1 MIEEIFSF
9 GLQIVDIPVYG
20 DVKVRDI
27 LFVVTVIVI
36 ASVIAK
42 FVAMSLRRS
51 FADKMRKD
59 QLELLVKVVYAV
71 IIVFAFVSVTPVLGV
86 NLTGLLVAGGIIGVA
101 IGFASQRVVSNF
113 LSGLFL
119 LAERPIKIG
128 DQIVVDNIS
137 GVVEDMN
144 IMSTIVRTYDGLY
157 VRIPNERVF
166 SSNITNPVA
175 NVARRFEYV
184 VSISYSDDARKAMEI
199 IRNVIE
205 RHPFALKIPPP
216 QVFVDNLGDSG
227 VNIVARIWAPSSVWF
242 EVKMGLLWEIKVEL
256 EKNGIEIP
264 FPQRVVWFGKERRSD
279 L

>member
-1 MIEEIFSF
+1 MIEEILGFVM
-9 GLQIVDIPVYG
+9 QVVDLPLYG
-20 DVKVRDI
+20 NVRVRD
-27 LFVVTVIVI
+27 LVFVVTVIII

-59 QLELLVKVVYAV
+59 QLELLVKASYAL
-71 IIVFAFVSVTPVLGV
+71 IIILAFVSVTPVLGV
-86 NLTGLLVAGGIIGVA
+86 NLTGLLVAGGIVGVA

-113 LSGLFL
+113 ISGIFL

-137 GVVEDMN
+137 GIVEDMS
-144 IMSTIVRTYDGLY
+144 IMSTIVRTFDGLY

-184 VSISYSDDARKAMEI
+184 VQISYSDDAKKAIEV

-205 RHPFALKIPPP
+205 WHPFALKIPPP
-216 QVFVDNLGDSG
+216 QVFVDSLGDSG
-227 VNIVARIWAPSSVWF
+227 VNVIVRIWAPSSVWF
-242 EVKMGLLWEIKVEL
+242 EVKMNLLWEIKVEL
-256 EKNGIEIP
+256 EKNGIVIP
-264 FPQRVVWFGKERRSD
+264 FPQRVIWFGKGQRNEA
-279 L
+279 

>member
-1 MIEEIFSF
+1 MIEEILTFVM
-9 GLQIVDIPVYG
+9 QIVDLPLYG
-20 DVKVRDI
+20 DVKVRD
-27 LFVVTVIVI
+27 LVFAVTVIII

-59 QLELLVKVVYAV
+59 QLELLVKVSYAL
-71 IIVFAFVSVTPVLGV
+71 IIILAFVSVTPVLGV
-86 NLTGLLVAGGIIGVA
+86 NLTGLLVAGGILGVA

-113 LSGLFL
+113 LSGIFL

-128 DQIVVDNIS
+128 DQIVVDNVS
-137 GVVEDMN
+137 GIVEDMS
-144 IMSTIVRTYDGLY
+144 IMSTIVRTFDGLY

-184 VSISYSDDARKAMEI
+184 VQISYSDDAKKAIEI

-216 QVFVDNLGDSG
+216 QVFVDSFGESG
-227 VNIVARIWAPSSVWF
+227 VNIIARIWAPSKIWL
-242 EVKMGLLWEIKVEL
+242 EVKTSLLWEIKVEL

-264 FPQRVVWFGKERRSD
+264 FPQRVIWFGKTRST
-279 L
+279 